1 MKKIRTLSILL
12 LLGLAVS
19 ACGWQLRGS
28 PLLFDLGSVDVR
40 GGSFDIHDLLVEA
53 LESSKV
59 EVHDSGEFQL
69 RLSNERFDR
78 RTVAV
83 DAQGR
88 AAETELDYHISWALL
103 EANGAPLTETGR
115 VSLTRTVHV
124 DPTNATAS
132 SDEERAIKDTMYQDA
147 AWQILRQLNAASAY
161 LFTNEA
167 DDENSD
173 DEP

>member
-1 MKKIRTLSILL
+1 MKVLYRFGLVLIM
-12 LLGLAVS
+12 LGVLT

-28 PLLFDLGSVDVR
+28 PLLFDLGSVEVR
-40 GGSFDIHDLLVEA
+40 GGSFDIHDLLVQA

-59 EVHDSGEFQL
+59 DVHPKGDFIL
-69 RLSNERFDR
+69 RLSEERFDR

-88 AAETELDYHISWALL
+88 AAETELDYRIRWVLL
-103 EANGAPLTETGR
+103 ESNGTPLTETGS
-115 VSLTRTVHV
+115 VNLTRTVHV

-132 SDEERAIKDTMYQDA
+132 SDEESAIKNSMYQDA

-161 LFTNEA
+161 LFTSES
-167 DDENSD
+167 ENHED
-173 DEP
+173 

>member
-1 MKKIRTLSILL
+1 MKALRTIALL
-12 LLGLAVS
+12 LCCSLFIS

-59 EVHDSGEFQL
+59 DVHSSGEFQL
-69 RLSNERFDR
+69 RLSDERFDR

-88 AAETELDYHISWALL
+88 AAETELDYHISWLLL
-103 EANGAPLTETGR
+103 EANGTPLTEKGR
-115 VSLTRTVHV
+115 VNLTRTVHV

-132 SDEERAIKDTMYQDA
+132 SDEERAIKNSMYQDA

-167 DDENSD
+167 DAE
-173 DEP
+173 EPNEP